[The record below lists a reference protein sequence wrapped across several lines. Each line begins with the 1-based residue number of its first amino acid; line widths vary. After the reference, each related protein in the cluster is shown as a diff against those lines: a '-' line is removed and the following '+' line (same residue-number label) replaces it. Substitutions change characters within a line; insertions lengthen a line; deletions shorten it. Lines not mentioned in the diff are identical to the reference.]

1 MLENTKISPLKAI
14 ELEVKESNYERVN
27 MLKIEPEPVEL
38 NEKKVEMMAGS
49 AVQNEKKLA
58 ALKTIGRFVRRYLE
72 KKKWIEMHSNYNPY
86 VTGSV
91 YHCSNKIWGTV
102 NYLLRADPEKDHI
115 TLTIKSSGYNLI
127 HIVDQ
132 PLPEKFSGPLEAT
145 WDECEN

>member
-1 MLENTKISPLKAI
+1 
-14 ELEVKESNYERVN
+14 
-27 MLKIEPEPVEL
+27 
-38 NEKKVEMMAGS
+38 
-49 AVQNEKKLA
+49 
-58 ALKTIGRFVRRYLE
+58 
-72 KKKWIEMHSNYNPY
+72 MHSNYNPY

-91 YHCSNKIWGTV
+91 YHCSNKIWSTV